1 MFGVALLSMNTHEI
15 FHTIN
20 QLSRYLTN
28 RINEELKPLGIYSS
42 QWTVIYVLKTKGSL
56 TQKELCQYLAIEAPP
71 MTRTIQR
78 LQTQGYVKQIQGKDK
93 REKYIQLTEEALSKF
108 PSWEAATLEV
118 NDSLLSALPSH
129 SHELF
134 LKQLKGW
141 YERLS

>member
-1 MFGVALLSMNTHEI
+1 MNTHEI

-78 LQTQGYVKQIQGKDK
+78 LLTQGYVKQIQGKDK
-93 REKYIQLTEEALSKF
+93 REKFIQLTEEALEKYAT
-108 PSWEAATLEV
+108 WEAATLKV
-118 NDSLLSALPSH
+118 NDSLLSALPNH
-129 SHELF
+129 SHEQF
-134 LKQLKGW
+134 YQQLKGW
-141 YERLS
+141 YKRLS

>member
-1 MFGVALLSMNTHEI
+1 MNTHEI

-56 TQKELCQYLAIEAPP
+56 TQKEICKYLAIEAPP

-78 LQTQGYVKQIQGKDK
+78 LLTQGYVKQIQGKDK
-93 REKYIQLTEEALSKF
+93 REKYIQLTEVALEKY
-108 PSWEAATLEV
+108 PTWEAATLQV

-129 SHELF
+129 SHEELSQ
-134 LKQLKGW
+134 QLKGW
-141 YERLS
+141 YKQLS